1 MNKKKDTY
9 VEANLK
15 SEYLHHYEENMKISN
30 VLQETGPGQK
40 LRSFNKAT
48 LEISSLH
55 KGKKP
60 LQVRIQINQL
70 FKFFLTHVIYIFSS
84 WAVFCKI

>member
-1 MNKKKDTY
+1 MAKLVRPQRPSKLFRPERGHTNLLSMNKKKDTY

-30 VLQETGPGQK
+30 GLQETGPGQK

-55 KGKKP
+55 NGKN
-60 LQVRIQINQL
+60 LYR
-70 FKFFLTHVIYIFSS
+70 
-84 WAVFCKI
+84 

>member
-15 SEYLHHYEENMKISN
+15 SEYLHHYEENMKISYG
-30 VLQETGPGQK
+30 LLETGPGQK

-55 KGKKP
+55 KGKKSTGKDTIKP
-60 LQVRIQINQL
+60 TIYV
-70 FKFFLTHVIYIFSS
+70 FFF
-84 WAVFCKI
+84 